1 MLAGAS
7 RAQLASRAYF
17 DGSFIARLGRR
28 AARPRGLVGEAGRI
42 LDAGV
47 ALVPVAQW
55 VLLELYFVLS
65 SIALAPYMHKGKR
78 NRGSKL

>member
-1 MLAGAS
+1 MDLSLRGSAGV
-7 RAQLASRAYF
+7 L
-17 DGSFIARLGRR
+17 LV
-28 AARPRGLVGEAGRI
+28 LVGWLVEAGRI